1 MPDGSPPQ
9 VRGKLINGS
18 LPGNRFRITPAG
30 AGKTQPHADRHAA
43 NQDHPRR
50 CGENHAAILRLQPA
64 LGSPPQVRGKHDG
77 GINDDKSKGI
87 TPAGAGKT
95 SFGKLNKR
103 TNQDHPRRCGE
114 NFVQLSSAKDA
125 IGSPPQVRGK
135 PANNAKLLHCVGIT
149 PAGAGKTGH
158 INRIRLRNWDH
169 PRRCGENS
177 QVFYPVWG
185 LCGSP
190 PQVRGKLAS
199 FATGDSV
206 IGITPAGA
214 GKTYPK

>member
-1 MPDGSPPQ
+1 M
-9 VRGKLINGS
+9 RGKLINGS

-135 PANNAKLLHCVGIT
+135 LPSLLSGMGSLRIT
-149 PAGAGKTGH
+149 PAGAGKTRFVR
-158 INRIRLRNWDH
+158 NRRQRNRDH
-169 PRRCGENS
+169 PRRCGENLPKVKPS
-177 QVFYPVWG
+177 FSAA
-185 LCGSP
+185 GSP
-190 PQVRGKLAS
+190 PQVRGKQS
-199 FATGDSV
+199 RRRSG
-206 IGITPAGA
+206 
-214 GKTYPK
+214 